1 MRYAKG
7 GLVINPER
15 DVPLLRQ
22 VRNSR
27 FVSHS
32 QLFELMKFGGSDRS
46 RDSFNWRVRRLA
58 KSGHVSICG
67 GIFCAGSAVYRIT
80 KEGIALLEH
89 HGQFTTV
96 LHSNTEHLPD
106 SSQVFHALELN
117 AIQIAL
123 AHKNQLASWQS
134 EVEIASFNTISRS
147 PYEKDYDAIVDVWI
161 GDHRARFALEYERTL
176 KSSKQYER
184 VRAAL
189 HAERQIACV
198 LYLTSGMEVL
208 VHLIHEFESVPKKL
222 AFANARD
229 FRQTLLET
237 RVFVRGDGTGT
248 RFRELLQ

>member
-1 MRYAKG
+1 MDVNRTSRIAVA
-7 GLVINPER
+7 GLFLAILPLVCFAQERRPSGDPAGQAPSSKPKDGFVDFALKSINASDKDYGQFLDESR
-15 DVPLLRQ
+15 KILIDET
-22 VRNSR
+22 VRNGYFWSN
-27 FVSHS
+27 
-32 QLFELMKFGGSDRS
+32 L
-46 RDSFNWRVRRLA
+46 
-58 KSGHVSICG
+58 
-67 GIFCAGSAVYRIT
+67 
-80 KEGIALLEH
+80 IALGL
-89 HGQFTTV
+89 
-96 LHSNTEHLPD
+96 L
-106 SSQVFHALELN
+106 ALVD
-117 AIQIAL
+117 
-123 AHKNQLASWQS
+123 KNLLASWQS
-134 EVEIASFNTISRS
+134 EVEVASFNTISRS

-161 GDHRARFALEYERTL
+161 GDNRARFALEYERTL

-237 RVFVRGDGTGT
+237 RVFVRGDATGT

>member
-1 MRYAKG
+1 MSQSRTAKG
-7 GLVINPER
+7 FTWVNE
-15 DVPLLRQ
+15 
-22 VRNSR
+22 NSP
-27 FVSHS
+27 
-32 QLFELMKFGGSDRS
+32 KFGGSDRS
-46 RDSFNWRVRRLA
+46 RDSFNWRVRRLV
-58 KSGHVSICG
+58 KSGHISICG
-67 GIFCAGSAVYRIT
+67 GVFCAGSAVYRIT

-96 LHSNTEHLPD
+96 LHSNTEHLPH

-117 AIQIAL
+117 AIQLAL
-123 AHKNQLASWQS
+123 AHKNLLASWHS
-134 EVEIASFNTISRS
+134 EVEVASFNTISRS

-161 GDHRARFALEYERTL
+161 GDNRARFALEYERTL

-237 RVFVRGDGTGT
+237 RVFVRGDATGT

>member
-15 DVPLLRQ
+15 DIPLLRQ

-32 QLFELMKFGGSDRS
+32 QLFELMRFGGSDRS
-46 RDSFNWRVRRLA
+46 RDRCNWRVRRLI
-58 KSGHVSICG
+58 KSGHISICSG
-67 GIFCAGSAVYRIT
+67 VFCAGSAVYRIT
-80 KEGIALLEH
+80 REGLILLEH
-89 HGQFTTV
+89 HGQFTNV
-96 LHSNTEHLPD
+96 LHSNTQHLPHA
-106 SSQVFHALELN
+106 SQVFHALELN
-117 AIQIAL
+117 AIQLAL

-147 PYEKDYDAIVDVWI
+147 PYEKDYDAIVDVWV
-161 GDHRARFALEYERTL
+161 GDNRARFALEYERTL

-189 HAERQIACV
+189 QAERQIACI

-208 VHLIHEFESVPKKL
+208 VHLVHELDSVPKKL
-222 AFANARD
+222 AFANAKD
-229 FRQTLLET
+229 FTQTLLET
-237 RVFVRGDGTGT
+237 RVFVRGNGPGT

>member
-1 MRYAKG
+1 MDVNRTSRIAVA
-7 GLVINPER
+7 GLFLAILPLVCFAQERRPSGDPAGQAPSSKPKDGFVDFALKSINASDKDYGQCLDESR
-15 DVPLLRQ
+15 KILIDET
-22 VRNSR
+22 VRNGYFWSN
-27 FVSHS
+27 
-32 QLFELMKFGGSDRS
+32 L
-46 RDSFNWRVRRLA
+46 
-58 KSGHVSICG
+58 
-67 GIFCAGSAVYRIT
+67 
-80 KEGIALLEH
+80 IALGL
-89 HGQFTTV
+89 
-96 LHSNTEHLPD
+96 L
-106 SSQVFHALELN
+106 ALVD
-117 AIQIAL
+117 
-123 AHKNQLASWQS
+123 KNLLASWQS
-134 EVEIASFNTISRS
+134 EVEVASFNTISRS

-161 GDHRARFALEYERTL
+161 GDNRARFALEYERTL

-237 RVFVRGDGTGT
+237 RVFVRGDATGT

>member
-15 DVPLLRQ
+15 DIPLLRQ

-32 QLFELMKFGGSDRS
+32 QLLELMRFGGSDRS
-46 RDSFNWRVRRLA
+46 RDSFNWRVRRLI
-58 KSGHVSICG
+58 KSGHVGICSG
-67 GIFCAGSAVYRIT
+67 VFCAGSAVYRIT
-80 KEGIALLEH
+80 REGLILLEH
-89 HGQFTTV
+89 HGQFTNV
-96 LHSNTEHLPD
+96 LHSNTQHLPHA
-106 SSQVFHALELN
+106 SQVFHALELN
-117 AIQIAL
+117 AIQLAL

-147 PYEKDYDAIVDVWI
+147 PYEKDYDAIVDVWV
-161 GDHRARFALEYERTL
+161 GDNRARFALEYERTL
-176 KSSKQYER
+176 KSSRQYER

-189 HAERQIACV
+189 QAERQIACI

-208 VHLIHEFESVPKKL
+208 VHLVHELDSVPKKL
-222 AFANARD
+222 AFANAKD
-229 FRQTLLET
+229 FTQTLLET
-237 RVFVRGDGTGT
+237 RVFVRGNGPGT

>member
-1 MRYAKG
+1 M
-7 GLVINPER
+7 
-15 DVPLLRQ
+15 
-22 VRNSR
+22 
-27 FVSHS
+27 
-32 QLFELMKFGGSDRS
+32 
-46 RDSFNWRVRRLA
+46 
-58 KSGHVSICG
+58 
-67 GIFCAGSAVYRIT
+67 
-80 KEGIALLEH
+80 LEH
-89 HGQFTTV
+89 HVQFTTV

>member
-15 DVPLLRQ
+15 DIPLLRQ

-32 QLFELMKFGGSDRS
+32 QLFALMRFGGSDRS
-46 RDSFNWRVRRLA
+46 RDSFNWRVRRLI
-58 KSGHVSICG
+58 KSGHIGICSG
-67 GIFCAGSAVYRIT
+67 VFCAGSAVYRIT
-80 KEGIALLEH
+80 REGLILLEH
-89 HGQFTTV
+89 HGQFTNV
-96 LHSNTEHLPD
+96 LHSNTQHL
-106 SSQVFHALELN
+106 SHASQVFHALELN
-117 AIQIAL
+117 AIQLAL

-147 PYEKDYDAIVDVWI
+147 PYEKDYDAIVDVWV
-161 GDHRARFALEYERTL
+161 GDNRARFALEYERTL

-189 HAERQIACV
+189 QAERQIACI

-208 VHLIHEFESVPKKL
+208 VHLVHELDSVPKKL
-222 AFANARD
+222 AFANAKD
-229 FRQTLLET
+229 FTQTLLET
-237 RVFVRGDGTGT
+237 RVFVRGNGPGT